1 MRQPKIRFSHKADLP
16 PDEIFPTEFAAGSL
30 NFRITAYN
38 EELVLREI
46 IQQSHLPLVYC
57 MIEDLPIG
65 YCFSCHDTKTGD
77 RVDIETVE
85 RATKNGTG
93 HRYQFVHFYNPLK
106 DGIAPRKSESWYRIK
121 GALIKLTMNI
131 NWSDECDL
139 TVPKVWRLW
148 KDKLRCSKHL
158 WIELCH

>member
-1 MRQPKIRFSHKADLP
+1 MADLP
-16 PDEIFPTEFAAGSL
+16 PDEFIPSEFAPGSL

-131 NWSDECDL
+131 NWSDECDCDCSQNMASL
-139 TVPKVWRLW
+139 GGQITMLKALMDRALSLVIERVSPK
-148 KDKLRCSKHL
+148 
-158 WIELCH
+158 